1 MTTGGVLI
9 EFESGIG
16 YSVFAQG
23 MGEYAYRFIAAIQR
37 TDSRLVLPAGLD
49 RAWVAAVSKKGF
61 P

>member
-1 MTTGGVLI
+1 MTTGGVLF

-23 MGEYAYRFIAAIQR
+23 MGEYANRFGAAIQR
-37 TDSRLVLPAGLD
+37 TDSRPVLIGIWLV
-49 RAWVAAVSKKGF
+49 AVSKKGI